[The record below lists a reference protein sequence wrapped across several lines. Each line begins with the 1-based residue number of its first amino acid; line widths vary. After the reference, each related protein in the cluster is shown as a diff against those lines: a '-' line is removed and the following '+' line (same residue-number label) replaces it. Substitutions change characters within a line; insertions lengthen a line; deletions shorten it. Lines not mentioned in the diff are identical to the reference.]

1 MAARV
6 RIKQTGSLD
15 QVAKSDAL
23 SAQLEPIADAVLAS
37 ASNDPNEFYVSTL
50 QKRRFIRPGRRGRTT
65 WQIGAA
71 PGIGE
76 RVEAKRGTLSRAL
89 GEAGF

>member
-6 RIKQTGSLD
+6 RMKQVGTLEN
-15 QVAKSDAL
+15 VAKSDEL
-23 SAQLEPIADAVLAS
+23 SAQLEPIADAVLNS
-37 ASNDPNEFYVSTL
+37 ASNDPNEYFVSTL
-50 QKRRFIRPGRRGRTT
+50 RKQRFIRPGRRGRTT

-71 PGIGE
+71 PGVGE

-89 GEAGF
+89 GEAGV